1 MPIPGGAPDVHRF
14 AKGNTAQMM
23 QKQKMIKSYQMAE
36 REAAAES
43 GDAHMLVAT
52 LLDEL
57 LRRMNRY
64 AESVETKS
72 GSAKKEHFARSLTI
86 LHSLQDCLDFE
97 NGGEIAENLFRL
109 YEYSRQQI
117 LMSLTSKD
125 ISGVRSAITYL
136 TDISEAWKQ
145 IGKTSPGQS
154 ATKVK

>member
-14 AKGNTAQMM
+14 AKGDTAQMM
-23 QKQKMIKSYQMAE
+23 QKQKMINSYQMAE

-64 AESVETKS
+64 AESAETKS
-72 GSAKKEHFARSLTI
+72 GPAQKEHFARSLTI

-97 NGGEIAENLFRL
+97 NGGQGET
-109 YEYSRQQI
+109 Q
-117 LMSLTSKD
+117 
-125 ISGVRSAITYL
+125 SGPRRPT
-136 TDISEAWKQ
+136 
-145 IGKTSPGQS
+145 GGQMRRKGS
-154 ATKVK
+154 QGVPWRR

>member
-1 MPIPGGAPDVHRF
+1 
-14 AKGNTAQMM
+14 MM
-23 QKQKMIKSYQMAE
+23 QKNEMIKRYQMAE

-64 AESVETKS
+64 VDHFEKAASENQN
-72 GSAKKEHFARSLTI
+72 EHFARSLTI

-97 NGGEIAENLFRL
+97 KGGEIAENLFRI

-117 LMSLTSKD
+117 LMSLRSKD
-125 ISGVRSAITYL
+125 VTGVRSAITYL
-136 TDISEAWKQ
+136 TEINEAWKN
-145 IGKTSPGQS
+145 IGKTGPDQS
-154 ATKVK
+154 TPQAK

>member
-1 MPIPGGAPDVHRF
+1 MPIPGGTPDVHRF

-64 AESVETKS
+64 AESVETEIVRQKRAFRKIADHSSFTAGLS
-72 GSAKKEHFARSLTI
+72 GL
-86 LHSLQDCLDFE
+86 
-97 NGGEIAENLFRL
+97 
-109 YEYSRQQI
+109 
-117 LMSLTSKD
+117 
-125 ISGVRSAITYL
+125 
-136 TDISEAWKQ
+136 
-145 IGKTSPGQS
+145 
-154 ATKVK
+154 

>member
-1 MPIPGGAPDVHRF
+1 MPIPGGALDIHRF
-14 AKGNTAQMM
+14 AKGQKAQMM
-23 QKQKMIKSYQMAE
+23 QKQKMINSYQMVE

-52 LLDEL
+52 LFDEL

-64 AESVETKS
+64 AESVETES
-72 GSAKKEHFARSLTI
+72 GTKKNEHFARSLTI

-97 NGGEIAENLFRL
+97 KGGEIAENLFRL

-125 ISGVRSAITYL
+125 ISGVRSAITHL

-145 IGKTSPGQS
+145 IGNTSPGQS
-154 ATKVK
+154 ATKAK